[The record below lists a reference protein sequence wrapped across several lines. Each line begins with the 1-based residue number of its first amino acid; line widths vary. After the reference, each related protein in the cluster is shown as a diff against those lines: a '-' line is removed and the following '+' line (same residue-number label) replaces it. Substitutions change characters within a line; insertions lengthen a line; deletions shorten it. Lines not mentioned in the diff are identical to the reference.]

1 MSHMA
6 EFKGAPLHSSVS
18 EAVTGNVRVEVQSE
32 YYAPQSQP
40 LRQTWM
46 FHYTVR
52 ITNEGDETVQ
62 LLSRHWIATDA
73 CGRVQEVKGSGVV
86 GEQPVLAPGE
96 SFQYTS
102 GWPLKT
108 SQGELRG
115 TYQMVSE
122 GGAHFDAEIAP
133 FALYEPYTVH

>member
-1 MSHMA
+1 MPAATCSTAAATRWRSTESMSGKAASTCSGRIGRRGGGTRSAKRWYHEAMSHMA

-52 ITNEGDETVQ
+52 ITNERSERVQ
-62 LLSRHWIATDA
+62 LVSRHWIITDA
-73 CGRVQEVKGSGVV
+73 KG
-86 GEQPVLAPGE
+86 
-96 SFQYTS
+96 
-102 GWPLKT
+102 
-108 SQGELRG
+108 
-115 TYQMVSE
+115 
-122 GGAHFDAEIAP
+122 
-133 FALYEPYTVH
+133 

>member
-40 LRQTWM
+40 MRQTWM

-52 ITNEGDETVQ
+52 ITNERSERVQ
-62 LLSRHWIATDA
+62 LVSRHWIITDA
-73 CGRVQEVKGSGVV
+73 KGQVEEVVGDGVV
-86 GEQPVLAPGE
+86 GKQPVLEPGE
-96 SFQYTS
+96 AFQYTS
-102 GWPLKT
+102 RCALKT
-108 SQGELRG
+108 STGVMHG
-115 TYQMVSE
+115 TYQMVTTDGE
-122 GGAHFDAEIAP
+122 QFDAEIAP
-133 FALYEPYTVH
+133 FALHGPYTVH